1 MLDLICP
8 KCGASASLPLGM
20 TCTQHEPRPRSTP
33 PLRVFGDGSKRV
45 ELGHGVDCVALT
57 LWDGNRGMG
66 GLVLDPWA
74 ARVLADSLRHQ
85 ADNAESH
92 GGEK

>member
-1 MLDLICP
+1 
-8 KCGASASLPLGM
+8 
-20 TCTQHEPRPRSTP
+20 
-33 PLRVFGDGSKRV
+33 
-45 ELGHGVDCVALT
+45 
-57 LWDGNRGMG
+57 MG